1 MNKFTVSKNI
11 YGMLVDTINRD
22 CATPGGWL
30 KALNVHKPMRPKL
43 PTSWVLKPYH
53 NCKNN
58 FVRYKSYLSCHCPKG
73 DNVL

>member
-30 KALNVHKPMRPKL
+30 KALNVHKPMRSKL
-43 PTSWVLKPYH
+43 PTSWVLKLYR
-53 NCKNN
+53 N
-58 FVRYKSYLSCHCPKG
+58 S
-73 DNVL
+73 